1 MSVNGNEQE
10 TTISFSKTEQT
21 CRMWTSDT
29 YIIARMDKLVKKHPD
44 VYRCVGV
51 GTVHGE
57 VVNKEYEYPKKYT
70 YPKKPRP
77 PMSEEQREKARMRME
92 KLFAEKNA
100 DKAEENLEEVEEDLE
115 DCLDEEDDDTE
126 TEKDAE

>member
-21 CRMWTSDT
+21 CCMWTSDT
-29 YIIARMDKLVKKHPD
+29 CMIARMDKLVKKYPD

-51 GTVHGE
+51 GTVRGE
-57 VVNKEYEYPKKYT
+57 VVNKEYEYPKKYA

-77 PMSEEQREKARMRME
+77 PMSEEQKEKARKRME
-92 KLFAEKNA
+92 KMFAGKSA

-115 DCLDEEDDDTE
+115 DCLDEEDEEDTRE
-126 TEKDAE
+126 DAE